1 MDQDVCFVENI
12 LQFTYILFQFIEE
25 SAFLEFGENVGVLL
39 DSVIKQLVY
48 NIMTSSKSKLI
59 LFLFPLP
66 LDIAIFVGLCVDELN
81 I

>member
-1 MDQDVCFVENI
+1 MCVLWRIYCSSH
-12 LQFTYILFQFIEE
+12 ILFQFIEE